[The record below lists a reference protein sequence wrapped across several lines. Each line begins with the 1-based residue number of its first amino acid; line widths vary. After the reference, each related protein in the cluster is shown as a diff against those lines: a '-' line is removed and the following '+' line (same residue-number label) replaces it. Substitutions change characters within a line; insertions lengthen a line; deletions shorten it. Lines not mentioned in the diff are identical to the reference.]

1 MVFSAREGKGVLTG
15 LNTLLEVA
23 NNSYIHGKPFL
34 WYFARVLAHY
44 GNWSLLRM
52 QDKKAEERKKAT
64 GKKHISW
71 VEKGN
76 IIKQKIEAND
86 PEFIQNR
93 NYDKLFE
100 FLFPE
105 INLAVSR

>member
-1 MVFSAREGKGVLTG
+1 
-15 LNTLLEVA
+15 
-23 NNSYIHGKPFL
+23 
-34 WYFARVLAHY
+34 
-44 GNWSLLRM
+44 M
-52 QDKKAEERKKAT
+52 QDKKAEERKKTT

-71 VEKGN
+71 IEKGN

-105 INLAVSR
+105 INLAVLR